1 MSVLSINSGNNTKVE
16 SEYLSIGD
24 GCNDDDLWNKLP
36 AGDKEEDLYAAPST
50 NAYEEPV
57 AVDKEGDDEPGW
69 LYDVIDRNTAVLH
82 VHDPE
87 MGGGLPGSFL
97 FRKRKKEG
105 TFAITLLLEPGMI
118 THYLLRNTQRG
129 WILNDDEEMPII
141 GPKAGLREIHEML
154 SDPRGRW
161 KLNLKFGVSHTGC
174 HDRESD
180 MQNLLNGDDASA
192 L

>member
-1 MSVLSINSGNNTKVE
+1 MNTVNPTDNCKDVE
-16 SEYLSIGD
+16 TEYLSIGD
-24 GCNDDDLWNKLP
+24 GADDVWNKLTISKADDSVYEDP
-36 AGDKEEDLYAAPST
+36 AANP
-50 NAYEEPV
+50 YEKPV
-57 AVDKEGDDEPGW
+57 SGVNDSDPAW
-69 LYDVIDRNTAVLH
+69 LYDVLDRSTAVLY

-97 FRKRKKEG
+97 FRKRQKEG

-141 GPKAGLREIHEML
+141 GPKGTLREIHEML
-154 SDPRGRW
+154 SDSRGRW
-161 KLNLKFGVSHTGC
+161 KLNLKFGVSHD
-174 HDRESD
+174 HDRETD
-180 MQNLLNGDDASA
+180 MQNLINGDDASA